1 MEYIEKTKWEMHIVG
16 PGIWQGKWKTWKIR
30 NTHGRIWNMTRNTGK
45 CGKSKMY
52 TEGPGIWGKNRK
64 TWKMRHTHCRTW
76 NMAKNTEKHAK
87 WDTHTVGPEIWKKKN
102 HWKTWKIRSAH
113 CRNWNMPRILKNVE
127 NETQTLYDLEYGKK
141 TDKRGKWETHM
152 VGPGLWW
159 ENWKTCK
166 MRNAHC
172 RN

>member
-52 TEGPGIWGKNRK
+52 TEGPGIWWKNRK

-87 WDTHTVGPEIWKKKN
+87 WDTHTVGPEIWKKKTTEKPGKLEV
-102 HWKTWKIRSAH
+102 HTVGTGICQEYWKTSKMRHKH
-113 CRNWNMPRILKNVE
+113 CMTWNMARKLTNEE
-127 NETQTLYDLEYGKK
+127 NEKLT
-141 TDKRGKWETHM
+141 W
-152 VGPGLWW
+152 
-159 ENWKTCK
+159 
-166 MRNAHC
+166 
-172 RN
+172 